1 MIKKVAK
8 LYQRSSELVNLI
20 HEDWCVNF
28 RDWTMPGFRAL
39 AVHRFGTW
47 LTDRSGGIM
56 RWGLMKLYQAMYR
69 YIRNHYGIEI
79 PLTAKVGRRLRLVHQ
94 SGIIFHWRAEIG
106 DDCVVRQNVTL
117 GAVSSDKT
125 INKGPKIG
133 NHVQVGV
140 GVVIFAGITIGDG
153 VVIGPNAVVMSNI
166 PAGARVFV
174 DPPRILHGRFGT
186 KGDVNEAVGR
196 GGVKQDPVV
205 GR

>member
-1 MIKKVAK
+1 MIEKGAK
-8 LYQRSSELVNLI
+8 LCQRLTELVDLI
-20 HEDWCVNF
+20 HEDWCVNS

-56 RWGLMKLYQAMYR
+56 RWGLMKLYLVMYR

-79 PLTAKVGRRLRLVHQ
+79 PLTVKVGRRLHLVHQ
-94 SGIIFHWRAEIG
+94 SGIIFHWKAEIG

-117 GAVSSDKT
+117 GAGYSDKT
-125 INKGPKIG
+125 INNGPKIG

-140 GVVIFAGITIGDG
+140 GVVIFAGINIGDG
-153 VVIGPNAVVMSNI
+153 AFIGPNAVVMSNI

-174 DPPRILHGRFGT
+174 DPPRMLHGRFGT
-186 KGDVNEAVGR
+186 KGDVNEDGGR
-196 GGVKQDPVV
+196 DRVRQDPVV